1 MRPARPL
8 SFIHLVLALPSLFLL
23 TMADAQTPFL
33 EAYEA
38 QKYDELRKQPLPPTP
53 ASVPWWKTRKGRA
66 GIAILALAAIIG
78 AVVGVV
84 ESKKAK
90 KSNKSDAKSDSASG
104 AGGTSSNGTVARA
117 ALGVAAVTWPSNVR
131 LYTQKDDGFVYEATG
146 DQSGN
151 WDSSTTKLF
160 QAKAG
165 TPLAAIVPSP
175 SQIHLYSIDT
185 SNMLQEYVY
194 NNGWSKG
201 TTQQPHGLTPI
212 TSLAAVTWTE
222 PTSQQI
228 RVYYQKS
235 DNTIQELMYSS
246 STGWETGWSFGDHAY
261 PGTSFSGAI
270 FKENVIDN
278 YPSFRVYWQDTS
290 LGLNEYAWCGSGWSN
305 RDLQYNVA
313 PNSGISAVAWLDGSG
328 NSSIRVYFED
338 TASNFVQEVSYND
351 TSGWVIPPGTPT
363 NTTASLG
370 APVSAVAWTDGGVH
384 IRVYV
389 QSTSSNNTTELVYS
403 GGWSAHSLGF

>member
-1 MRPARPL
+1 MRACRAYL
-8 SFIHLVLALPSLFLL
+8 SFTHLVLALPSPYPLV
-23 TMADAQTPFL
+23 MDVETPFL
-33 EAYEA
+33 QSDDA
-38 QKYDELRKQPLPPTP
+38 QKYSHLRKQPLPPPP
-53 ASVPWWKTRKGRA
+53 APFWKTRKGLA
-66 GIAILALAAIIG
+66 GIAILAVAIIG
-78 AVVGVV
+78 AVVGIVV
-84 ESKKAK
+84 STEAK
-90 KSNKSDAKSDSASG
+90 KSNKSDAKSG
-104 AGGTSSNGTVARA
+104 AGSTSGNGTVA
-117 ALGVAAVTWPSNVR
+117 ALGVAAVNWPSNVLTIPSTVR

-151 WDSSTTKLF
+151 WDSNTTKLF
-160 QAKAG
+160 QAKVG
-165 TPLAAIVPSP
+165 TPLAAIAPAP
-175 SQIHLYSIDT
+175 SQIHLYSLDT

-201 TTQQPHGLTPI
+201 ATLQPTDLTPI

-246 STGWETGWSFGDHAY
+246 STGWGTGHSFGDHAY

-338 TASNFVQEVSYND
+338 TASNFVQEVSYNGA
-351 TSGWVIPPGTPT
+351 SGWVIPPGTPT
-363 NTTASLG
+363 NTTASLR
-370 APVSAVAWTDGGVH
+370 APISAVVWTDGGIQ

-389 QSTSSNNTTELVYS
+389 QSTSNNNITELVNS